1 MDFATARKLKE
12 FEAAQALFEARL
24 TALERE
30 RECRPQPRSVLSAQ
44 AAAMHEQGA
53 ALKAEV
59 CAILEAHAG
68 PKDPS
73 AKVVLAMV
81 KRTPKPSLRR
91 VQEVMSEIKRDADGS
106 AFSVLARTESH
117 N

>member
-1 MDFATARKLKE
+1 
-12 FEAAQALFEARL
+12 
-24 TALERE
+24 
-30 RECRPQPRSVLSAQ
+30 
-44 AAAMHEQGA
+44 MHEQGD
-53 ALKAEV
+53 ALKAE
-59 CAILEAHAG
+59 IRTIFEEYAG

-73 AKVVLAMV
+73 GKVVLGML